1 MRGKRKFILSIL
13 YPIFYIGGAFL
24 TTVPVEGGILV
35 SIFLIAV
42 GGNVLEHGAMKFQ
55 TGNG

>member
-42 GGNVLEHGAMKFQ
+42 GGNVLEHGAMKFK
-55 TGNG
+55 GD